1 MWWACKNI
9 LPTQVNSMKQRV
21 ISEDTCEACEQ
32 FPETSLHL
40 LWECGVAQD
49 LWAGCCVQL
58 QKCVQGQEDMIQ
70 LMCELL
76 DQLAVDEFELFLVQ
90 AWLFGIKEM
99 WWFMM
104 GISKSPVL

>member
-1 MWWACKNI
+1 
-9 LPTQVNSMKQRV
+9 MKQRV
-21 ISEDTCEACEQ
+21 ISENTCEACKQ

-49 LWAGCCVQL
+49 VWAGCSVQL

-76 DQLAVDEFELFLVQ
+76 DRLAVDEFELFLVQ
-90 AWLFGIKEM
+90 EWLFGIKEI
-99 WWFMM
+99 WWFMV
-104 GISKSPVL
+104 GSSKSRVL